1 MILVPVKNLALA
13 KQRLAPLL
21 TAAERQ
27 ALATAMLEDVLTAL
41 AASWA
46 QPRVAIVT
54 GDEDAIGLAKQFSF
68 EVIEDSENFGESEAI
83 ATATRVSEERG
94 EREVL
99 VLPADIPLVT
109 PAEIQ
114 QIFFVAPPRGSVIVP
129 CWEERG
135 SNAVLRRPASLFP
148 LKFGNDSF
156 KPHLRAAEVAG
167 PCVVLRLPGIGL
179 DADRPGDLARLL
191 SAPGNTKAQQL
202 ARTWNISERLAAA
215 IPA

>member
-21 TAAERQ
+21 AAAERR
-27 ALATAMLEDVLTAL
+27 ALATAMLEDVLMAL
-41 AASWA
+41 AASSA

-54 GDEDAIGLAKQFSF
+54 GDGEAIGLARQFLF
-68 EVIEDSENFGESEAI
+68 EVIEDRENLGESEAI
-83 ATATRVSEERG
+83 AMATRVSEERG

-109 PAEIQ
+109 PAEIE
-114 QIFFVAPPRGSVIVP
+114 QILSLAPPRGTVIVP

-156 KPHLRAAEVAG
+156 HPHLRAAEVAG

-179 DADRPGDLARLL
+179 DVDRPGHLARLL